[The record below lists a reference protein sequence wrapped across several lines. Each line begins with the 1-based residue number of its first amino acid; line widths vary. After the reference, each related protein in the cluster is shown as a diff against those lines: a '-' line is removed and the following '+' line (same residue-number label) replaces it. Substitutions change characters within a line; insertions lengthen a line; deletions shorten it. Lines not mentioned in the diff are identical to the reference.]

1 MKRKTSLPEISDA
14 AFRLFREKGYDNVSV
29 MDICHEVGITKP
41 TFYKFA
47 ASKDALLSQ
56 FYRGADETVR
66 QEMATLDL
74 AGEYIEEIWA
84 GTSCIMKRSQS
95 LGHDLYSHY
104 VIRCLRSHTHPNTA
118 GHELQTDI
126 EAAILKAQESGQIRN
141 LSNPR
146 KIWLSLTNLFLGIG
160 CQWAFGA
167 GEEDVLRA
175 CLPAA
180 MLPAMMVINSP
191 SEIISSQ

>member
-141 LSNPR
+141 R
-146 KIWLSLTNLFLGIG
+146 KARW
-160 CQWAFGA
+160 
-167 GEEDVLRA
+167 
-175 CLPAA
+175 
-180 MLPAMMVINSP
+180 
-191 SEIISSQ
+191 

>member
-47 ASKDALLSQ
+47 TSKDALLSQ

-141 LSNPR
+141 LSDPR

-175 CLPAA
+175 CRHGVSDVNCPY
-180 MLPAMMVINSP
+180 
-191 SEIISSQ
+191 

>member
-74 AGEYIEEIWA
+74 AGEYIE
-84 GTSCIMKRSQS
+84 
-95 LGHDLYSHY
+95 
-104 VIRCLRSHTHPNTA
+104 
-118 GHELQTDI
+118 
-126 EAAILKAQESGQIRN
+126 
-141 LSNPR
+141 
-146 KIWLSLTNLFLGIG
+146 
-160 CQWAFGA
+160 
-167 GEEDVLRA
+167 
-175 CLPAA
+175 
-180 MLPAMMVINSP
+180 
-191 SEIISSQ
+191 